1 MASSQLLGA
10 LRTIGKTNHLSKL
23 GWPNLYYSRAFSVSS
38 SQSKYLTYRVEDGV
52 AVITFDTPNSKVNTL
67 SFENSE
73 EFKQI
78 LEKFKN
84 DNTAKAGV
92 LISGKPDCFIAGA
105 DINMLQACKTTEDV
119 EKVSTE
125 SKDMLMDV
133 EKSSKPIVAAIMGQC
148 LGGGLEVAMSCH
160 YRIAV
165 KDKKT
170 TLALPEVMLGILPG
184 AGGTQRLQK
193 LVSLPNALD
202 MMLTGKNIRP
212 DKAKKMGL
220 VNQTIEPLG
229 PGVDEPKVNTRNYLE
244 QVAIQTAKGLANG
257 SIKVAPRKKSMVDK
271 VTERL
276 VSYDFGRNYVL
287 KQARDKIM
295 KLTFGNYPAPL
306 KILEVIDESLK
317 HGYDQGYKAETK
329 KFGELGTTKESNAL
343 MGLFH
348 GQTHCKK
355 NRFGTPPP
363 LKKIGVLGAGLM
375 GAGIAQVTMDKGYS
389 TILKDVSEAGVA
401 RGLNQIESNFNQKVK
416 RKRMTSFER
425 DQLLGQL
432 DTSLDYSSFKD
443 ADMVIEAVFE
453 DLGIK
458 HKVIKEV
465 EAVVPERCVF
475 ATNTSALPIEQIA
488 KGSSRPEKVIGMH
501 YFSPVDKMQLLEI
514 ITHKGTS
521 KETTS
526 AAVELGLKQGKTVIT
541 VGDGPGFYTTRILS
555 FMMAELLRLFQEGV
569 RPKQVDKLS
578 KKFGWPVGAA
588 TLVDEVGI
596 DVASHI
602 GRFMKDEFGDRYTD
616 ADVSFMDDMVDGG
629 NLGRKSGKGVYLYQ
643 KGSKDKPEN
652 PAAIEIMEKTKIEP
666 KMELTDENIQ
676 WRLASRFINEAVLCL
691 QEGILA
697 SPIDGDV
704 GAVFGLGFPPFFG
717 GPFRYLDNHGAK
729 QLVERMERFQAVYG
743 DAFKPCD
750 LLYDHAKDSSKRFR
764 SD

>member
-10 LRTIGKTNHLSKL
+10 LRTVGKTSHLSKL
-23 GWPNLYYSRAFSVSS
+23 GWPNLVYSRAFSVSS
-38 SQSKYLTYRVEDGV
+38 TQSKYLTYRVEDGV

-73 EFKQI
+73 EFKEI
-78 LEKFKN
+78 LQKFKN
-84 DNTAKAGV
+84 DTTAKAGV

-105 DINMLQACKTTEDV
+105 DINMLQSCKTTEDV

-170 TLALPEVMLGILPG
+170 ALALPEVMLGILPG
-184 AGGTQRLQK
+184 AGGTQRLQQ

-229 PGVDEPKVNTRNYLE
+229 PGAGDPKVNTRNYLE

-257 SIKVAPRKKSMVDK
+257 TVKITPRKKNLVDK
-271 VTERL
+271 ITERL

-287 KQARDKIM
+287 KQARDKVM
-295 KLTFGNYPAPL
+295 KMTFGNYPAPL
-306 KILEVIDESLK
+306 KIIDVVDASLK
-317 HGYDQGYKAETK
+317 HGHDHGYKVETK
-329 KFGELGTTKESNAL
+329 KFGELGITKESNAL

-355 NRFGTPPP
+355 NRFGTPPNI
-363 LKKIGVLGAGLM
+363 KKVGILGAGLM
-375 GAGIAQVTMDKGYS
+375 GAGIAQVTMDKGYT
-389 TILKDVSEAGVA
+389 TIMKDVSEAGIA
-401 RGLNQIESNFNQKVK
+401 RGLNQIESNLNQKVK

-425 DQLLGQL
+425 DTLMSKLGT
-432 DTSLDYSSFKD
+432 DLDYSSFKD

-453 DLGIK
+453 DIGIK

-465 EAVVPERCVF
+465 EALVPESCIF

-526 AAVELGLKQGKTVIT
+526 GAVQLGLKQGKTVIT

-602 GRFMKDEFGDRYTD
+602 GRFMKNEFGDRYTD
-616 ADVSFMDDMVDGG
+616 ADVSFMDEMVTGG
-629 NLGRKSGKGVYLYQ
+629 NLGRKSGKGVYLYE

-652 PAAIEIMEKTKIEP
+652 PAALEIMDKTKVAP

-729 QLVERMERFQAVYG
+729 QLVERMEKFQAVYG
-743 DAFKPCD
+743 EAFKPCD
-750 LLYDHAKDSSKRFR
+750 LLYEHAKDSSKRFH
-764 SD
+764 SN